1 MLLLL
6 EDNAE
11 RLQRFTQALHAI
23 DPALPLL
30 VWRDA
35 KAMIRE
41 VGPHLAAARVISLDH
56 DLEAPPGTPDPG
68 DGLAV
73 AKFLVSQPVVRPVI
87 IHSSNGERST
97 WMAGEFELAGWPFWR
112 VAPLGED
119 WVEVD
124 WRRLVRRLLRRP
136 APERPPKRF
145 APP

>member
-1 MLLLL
+1 MLLML

-11 RLQRFTQALHAI
+11 RVRRFAEALRTI

-35 KAMIRE
+35 RAMVRE
-41 VGPHLAAARVISLDH
+41 VGPHLSSARVISLDH
-56 DLEAPPGTPDPG
+56 DLEAPPGAPDPG
-68 DGLAV
+68 DGLEV
-73 AKFLVSQPVVRPVI
+73 AKFLVSQPAVRPVI
-87 IHSSNGERST
+87 IHSSNGQRST
-97 WMAGEFELAGWPFWR
+97 WMAGEFELAGWPCWQ

-136 APERPPKRF
+136 PQRTPTRRA
-145 APP
+145 AH

>member
-11 RLQRFTQALHAI
+11 RVRRFTVALRAI

-35 KAMIRE
+35 RAMIRE
-41 VGPHLAAARVISLDH
+41 VGPHLPAARVISLDH
-56 DLEAPPGTPDPG
+56 DLEAPPGDPDPG
-68 DGLAV
+68 DGLEV
-73 AKFLVSQPVVRPVI
+73 AKFLVSQPVVLPVI

-136 APERPPKRF
+136 PPERPPKRR
-145 APP
+145 AAL